1 MFRLTIA
8 SADSR
13 NTDIIDDNITPKQA
27 LENAGINYTRATVI
41 LDGCTMT
48 PEKMNKSSVI
58 SASWVMQPSPFAL
71 SSITQAMAR
80 RTDSSTTH
88 KDEVRMDLV
97 FLYRDVV

>member
-13 NTDIIDDNITPKQA
+13 NTDIVDDNITPKQA

-48 PEKMNKSSVI
+48 PEKMNKSFRDLGIAGDATLAVCVKLDN
-58 SASWVMQPSPFAL
+58 ASNG
-71 SSITQAMAR
+71 
-80 RTDSSTTH
+80 
-88 KDEVRMDLV
+88 KKN
-97 FLYRDVV
+97 